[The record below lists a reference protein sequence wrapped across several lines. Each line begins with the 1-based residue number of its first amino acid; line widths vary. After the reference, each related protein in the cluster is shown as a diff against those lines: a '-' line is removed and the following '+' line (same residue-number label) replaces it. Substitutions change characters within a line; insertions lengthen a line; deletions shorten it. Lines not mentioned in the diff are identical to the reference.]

1 LMSPP
6 GAAVRA
12 APCAFAVTPADMTD
26 AADRVR
32 AAVARMRALDTAAG
46 VPAARTP
53 PSRRPRDPRACRTCE
68 FRALC
73 HPASTRSPDRERAP
87 DRARARRRAIRTPRP
102 VRWTLVVRTAVAP
115 LDARLLARAL
125 AAAVLSGGDTGAP
138 RRHALAPGSARDGR
152 SAARDPRAP
161 LCAARQ

>member
-1 LMSPP
+1 VPDVRVPCALPPVPPRARRTVSVPPTVHEP
-6 GAAVRA
+6 GAA
-12 APCAFAVTPADMTD
+12 
-26 AADRVR
+26 
-32 AAVARMRALDTAAG
+32 
-46 VPAARTP
+46 
-53 PSRRPRDPRACRTCE
+53 PSA
-68 FRALC
+68 
-73 HPASTRSPDRERAP
+73 
-87 DRARARRRAIRTPRP
+87 TPRP